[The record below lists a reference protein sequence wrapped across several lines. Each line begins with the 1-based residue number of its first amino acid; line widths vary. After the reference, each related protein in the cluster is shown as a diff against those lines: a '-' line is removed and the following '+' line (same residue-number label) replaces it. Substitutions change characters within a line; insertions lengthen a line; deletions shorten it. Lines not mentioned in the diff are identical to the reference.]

1 MIVKGKGATLT
12 DVDANEYVDY
22 VGGQG
27 ALILGHADERVVAAI
42 SKAASKGF
50 GFGAPVEMEFR
61 LAELIASRHPSIDT
75 LRLTDT
81 PSEALAGA
89 VALARTHTGRNRAA
103 IVCGDGRHAYDSAS
117 YEFVPYNDIKAVEAL
132 VQAPGEKLAA
142 VVVEPLAAGA
152 GLIQPDEG
160 YLRTLWELCHQHQAL
175 LIFDETVT
183 GFRLPPDEFALAQG
197 VSPDLTVLGPMVG
210 GGLALGAY
218 GGARRVMR
226 HVEGEAEPELRALSA
241 WGRAAACTASSNLP
255 AIAAGIATLQALGE
269 PGFYD
274 ALEEKASRLDG
285 GLRAASAAFGAPR
298 CRTRVGSMLGIFF
311 SEETNGGRTSDCHYD
326 APRYARFHEAMLD
339 RGVLLPPSQLSC
351 ILLSS
356 AHTDQD
362 IDHTIEAVYDA
373 LRTETR

>member
-1 MIVKGKGATLT
+1 M
-12 DVDANEYVDY
+12 
-22 VGGQG
+22 
-27 ALILGHADERVVAAI
+27 
-42 SKAASKGF
+42 
-50 GFGAPVEMEFR
+50 
-61 LAELIASRHPSIDT
+61 
-75 LRLTDT
+75 
-81 PSEALAGA
+81 
-89 VALARTHTGRNRAA
+89 
-103 IVCGDGRHAYDSAS
+103 
-117 YEFVPYNDIKAVEAL
+117 
-132 VQAPGEKLAA
+132 
-142 VVVEPLAAGA
+142 
-152 GLIQPDEG
+152 
-160 YLRTLWELCHQHQAL
+160 
-175 LIFDETVT
+175 
-183 GFRLPPDEFALAQG
+183 PPDEFALAQG
-197 VSPDLTVLGPMVG
+197 VSPDLTVLGPIIG
-210 GGLALGAY
+210 GSLALGAY

-226 HVEGEAEPELRALSA
+226 RVEGDAGAEPRTLSV
-241 WGRAAACTASSNLP
+241 WGAAATFTASSNLL

-311 SEETNGGRTSDCHYD
+311 SEETNGGRTSDCNYD
-326 APRYARFHEAMLD
+326 TARYARFHQAMLD